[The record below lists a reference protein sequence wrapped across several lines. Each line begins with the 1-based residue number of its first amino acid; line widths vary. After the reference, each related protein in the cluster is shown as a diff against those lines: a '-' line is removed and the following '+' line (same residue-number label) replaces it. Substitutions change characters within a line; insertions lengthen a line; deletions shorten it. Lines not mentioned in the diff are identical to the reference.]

1 MTSPSKPAVSD
12 GQLPLHDDQVA
23 ARIMRKLRGR
33 VDDLIDENA
42 PATLP
47 RKGKK
52 ARSVVQIP
60 LELYDA
66 DGNLIF
72 G

>member
-1 MTSPSKPAVSD
+1 MTPSKPADSD

-33 VDDLIDENA
+33 VDDLIDEHVS
-42 PATLP
+42 ATPP
-47 RKGKK
+47 RKGRT
-52 ARSVVQIP
+52 ARSVVQLP